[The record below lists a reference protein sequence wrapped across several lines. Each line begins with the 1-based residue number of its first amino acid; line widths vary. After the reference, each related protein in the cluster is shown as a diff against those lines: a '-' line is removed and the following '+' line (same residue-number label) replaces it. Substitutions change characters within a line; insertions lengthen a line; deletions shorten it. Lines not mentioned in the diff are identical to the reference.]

1 MNTDITDIGGL
12 PPSEHGRKVPAT
24 RPLAVVTGASA
35 GIGRVFCE
43 RLAARGHDLVVVA
56 RDGNRL
62 EALRRELEG
71 RYGIS
76 VEVFPANLSIDTD
89 VSLLAARVNQSP
101 HLALL
106 VNNAGFGTRGSLAD
120 ASPAR
125 QEAMLQLHTMAPM
138 RLTQAALPVLISNRR
153 GAIVNV
159 SSVASFLFS
168 AYNVNYCA
176 TKAYLTTFSEGL
188 AAELAGTGVR
198 VQALCPGF
206 TRSEFHQRMEADIGN
221 IPSWMWMSAEKV
233 VDASLNSLERGWPV
247 VCVPGLRYK
256 LLVMALRVT
265 PRWIISRVT
274 QRQARGM

>member
-1 MNTDITDIGGL
+1 MTTTVEDL
-12 PPSEHGRKVPAT
+12 PLDEHGRKAPAA

-62 EALRRELEG
+62 EALRRELEA
-71 RYGIS
+71 RYGIA

-101 HLALL
+101 RLALL
-106 VNNAGFGTRGSLAD
+106 VNNAGFGTRGSLVD

-138 RLTQAALPVLISNRR
+138 RLTQAALPVLLSNRR
-153 GAIVNV
+153 GGIVNV

-168 AYNVNYCA
+168 AFNVNYCA
-176 TKAYLTTFSEGL
+176 TKAFLTTFSEGL

-206 TRSEFHQRMEADIGN
+206 TRSEFHQRMQADTGN
-221 IPSWMWMSAEKV
+221 IPSWMWMSADKV
-233 VDASLNSLERGWPV
+233 VDASLNALERGWPV

-265 PRWIISRVT
+265 PRWMISRVT
-274 QRQARGM
+274 RRHAGAM

>member
-1 MNTDITDIGGL
+1 MNTAIEDL
-12 PPSEHGRKVPAT
+12 PPDEHGRKVPAA

-62 EALRRELEG
+62 EALRRELEA

-101 HLALL
+101 RLALL

-138 RLTQAALPVLISNRR
+138 RLTQAALPVLLSNRS
-153 GAIVNV
+153 GGIVNV

-168 AYNVNYCA
+168 ALNVNYCA

-206 TRSEFHQRMEADIGN
+206 TRSEFHQRMQADTGN
-221 IPSWMWMSAEKV
+221 IPSWMWMSADKV
-233 VDASLNSLERGWPV
+233 VAASLDALERGWPV

-274 QRQARGM
+274 RRHAGAL